1 MSFHCLIA
9 HLFFFFF
16 FFFCAEYYP
25 IVWMYQFIY
34 VYLFSHLLKDN
45 LIASNVLANMSE
57 AAINV
62 YVFLCED
69 KFSDPLDKY
78 QGTWCTYSVSMLPPT
93 NCPPKLCHFA
103 FSSAMNENSC
113 CSISL
118 LAGVL
123 VFWILGIRRTDVGA
137 ETPTL
142 LPPDAGKYWR
152 QEEKGMTEDEMV
164 GCYHQLDGHEF
175 G

>member
-1 MSFHCLIA
+1 
-9 HLFFFFF
+9 
-16 FFFCAEYYP
+16 
-25 IVWMYQFIY
+25 MYQFIY

-45 LIASNVLANMSE
+45 LIASNLLANMSE

-78 QGTWCTYSVSMLPPT
+78 QGTWYTYSVSMLPPT

-103 FSSAMNENSC
+103 FLSAMNENFC
-113 CSISL
+113 CSI

-123 VFWILGIRRTDVGA
+123 VFWILGIQRTDVGA
-137 ETPTL
+137 ETLTL
-142 LPPDAGKYWR
+142 LPPDAKSWLIWKDPDAGKYWR

-164 GCYHQLDGHEF
+164 GCYHQLDGREF